1 MILTIIG
8 ARPQFIK
15 TAVVSKALLNAGL
28 EEKIIHTGQHYDD
41 KMSHIFWEEL
51 NIPKPEINLNI
62 GSANHGLQTAKMIEQ
77 IEKFILGSEK
87 KINAVLL
94 YGDTNST
101 LAGAIVAPK
110 LHIPVIHVE
119 AGLRSFNNKMPE
131 EINRIITDKIS
142 DMLFCSS
149 EKSVSQLEKEGITK
163 NVFNVGDV
171 MQDAFINFGKTAEA
185 KFKLKTIIPFAKGE
199 YNLLT
204 LHRPSNTDDTE
215 ILQKIISAFEK
226 INKPT
231 ILPVHPRVKDKIK
244 KITLP
249 KTLNVISPL
258 SYFEMITVLK
268 NCNKVFTDS
277 GGLQKEAY
285 WANKDCITIRNE
297 TEWIETLEN
306 NFNIL
311 AGNDPDKIIDAYY
324 KKNNAERTNLYGD
337 GKASEKIAETIKKIY
352 FS

>member
-149 EKSVSQLEKEGITK
+149 EKSIYNTYPILKPLK
-163 NVFNVGDV
+163 P
-171 MQDAFINFGKTAEA
+171 FG
-185 KFKLKTIIPFAKGE
+185 
-199 YNLLT
+199 NL
-204 LHRPSNTDDTE
+204 
-215 ILQKIISAFEK
+215 
-226 INKPT
+226 
-231 ILPVHPRVKDKIK
+231 VK
-244 KITLP
+244 KI
-249 KTLNVISPL
+249 
-258 SYFEMITVLK
+258 LK
-268 NCNKVFTDS
+268 
-277 GGLQKEAY
+277 
-285 WANKDCITIRNE
+285 
-297 TEWIETLEN
+297 
-306 NFNIL
+306 
-311 AGNDPDKIIDAYY
+311 
-324 KKNNAERTNLYGD
+324 
-337 GKASEKIAETIKKIY
+337 
-352 FS
+352 